1 MPARTL
7 IASFLAQCLRGSS
20 ALLCALL
27 MACGGGGGD
36 APAATTAPASTATP
50 TRYVVG
56 TSAPLPAGAARVAQL
71 VDVPW
76 ATLPAGSTVTVSPGN
91 YAGPVTITAQGTAV
105 LPIRVVAADTNNPPV
120 LTNSVDF
127 QQAAW
132 VQVSGLVVQQP
143 VDGGFVLRRG
153 SHHITVADSVVRL
166 APIGILVTEGAGV
179 GLQLLR
185 NRIEDSHT
193 NGIGVDGINASATDR
208 SVIAGNTVTGSG
220 VHGIDVRGSWY
231 DVEGN
236 TVSRSGQL
244 SGGTSGI
251 HIFSAAAG
259 DGTGTGNRI
268 RYNRSYANADIQ
280 ASDGNGIQIDQ
291 WCDGNTVA
299 FNVVWGNDG
308 PGITIYDANDNEV
321 YANTA
326 YGNSLDPASTHGP
339 GSRGEMVLSGSA
351 AGQAAGRPAGN
362 RLYDNLLVATRLSEP
377 ALAVDSRAA
386 AQTTNRVGPQWLW
399 HTAGG
404 TMLLG
409 GDAVAFN
416 TATDIDQI
424 TGISGHVVAAPSFV
438 DAAQPLSDG
447 LRLLAVST
455 AGGVSL
461 VGQTDITGRTATPG
475 DAGGVYFGAYFF
487 FTTP

>member
-1 MPARTL
+1 MSARLSITPSL
-7 IASFLAQCLRGSS
+7 RQCLRLSG
-20 ALLCALL
+20 ALLGAWLL
-27 MACGGGGGD
+27 VACGGGGGGGES
-36 APAATTAPASTATP
+36 AATVPTAVPTA
-50 TRYVVG
+50 YVVG
-56 TSAPLPAGAARVAQL
+56 AAAVLPAGGVRVAQL

-76 ATLPAGSTVTVSPGN
+76 STLPAGTTVTVSPGT
-91 YAGPVTITAQGTAV
+91 YGGPITITAQGTAGA
-105 LPIRVVAADTNNPPV
+105 PIRVVAADAANPPV

-143 VDGGFVLRRG
+143 VYGGFVIRRG
-153 SHHITVADSVVRL
+153 SHHITVADSVVRQ
-166 APIGILVTEGAGV
+166 APIGIDVTDGAGT

-185 NRIEDSHT
+185 NRIEDSTT
-193 NGIGVDGINASATDR
+193 NGIGIDGVNADAADR
-208 SVIAGNTVTGSG
+208 SRIAGNTVTGSG
-220 VHGIDVRGSWY
+220 WHGIDIHGSHY
-231 DVEGN
+231 DVESN
-236 TVSRSGQL
+236 TVTRSGQRI
-244 SGGTSGI
+244 GGTSGI
-251 HIFSAAAG
+251 HVFSG
-259 DGTGTGNRI
+259 GPSEGTGLDNRV
-268 RYNRSYANADIQ
+268 RWNRSYANADTL
-280 ASDGNGIQIDQ
+280 ASDGNGIQVDQ
-291 WCDGNTVA
+291 WCDGNLVA

-326 YGNSLDPASTHGP
+326 YGNSLDPAATHGS

-351 AGQAAGRPAGN
+351 EGQAAGRPAGN
-362 RLYDNLLVATRLSEP
+362 RVYDNLLVATRLSEP

-424 TGISGHVVAAPSFV
+424 TGIAGHVVAAPSFA

-447 LRLLAVST
+447 LRLLAAPT

-461 VGQTDITGRTATPG
+461 VGQTDITGRTATSA